1 MPLTK
6 LGILSK
12 ILNGWY
18 VMDVIFYNSVPIKE
32 DKIID
37 EVYKKTYRNLKE
49 ECLSIKKI
57 GKNKIKAIVI
67 IGDSEGHVG
76 LGIKTSEDMK
86 KAIKGAGKEARLNII
101 PVRRGFF
108 NKKELKVNTIANKV
122 EGKSGSVKVQL
133 IPAPKGTGLSVTKE
147 AKKLFQFAGIEDII
161 MKSYGNKNNV
171 ENLL

>member
-1 MPLTK
+1 M
-6 LGILSK
+6 GVISK
-12 ILNGWY
+12 ILNY
-18 VMDVIFYNSVPIKE
+18 YCEINQIFYYSVPIKE

-37 EVYKKTYRNLKE
+37 EFYKKTYKNLKE

-57 GKNKIKAIVI
+57 GKNKIKSIVI

-86 KAIKGAGKEARLNII
+86 KAIKGAGKEARLNMI

-147 AKKLFQFAGIEDII
+147 AKKLF
-161 MKSYGNKNNV
+161 
-171 ENLL
+171 